1 MARGF
6 EIDWVVVRV
15 ITLKRVLALMATG
28 LVAAALLFFA
38 YSRLHLPPEALA
50 RKAIEQARRASSALS
65 GKEVASTW
73 DKEIQLAHQQLKQ
86 SQNAYGAEKWG
97 RARELAD
104 DARQRFEAVLGAG
117 EAQVTGVGQVFSLE
131 GDVSIQRAGRSD
143 WITAHERM
151 PLFDGDFIR
160 TGKDGSAE
168 ILFSDGTLYRIS
180 PETLLEIHRQRRK
193 SSPATVKM
201 VVGRINVFTSS
212 EKSTVTT
219 DTVRTNIDRESR
231 VALDVTQQDRT
242 TRVAAFAGNARVW
255 GAKGATVMLHSQ
267 QRVVAL
273 ADGELSPPAPIP
285 QAPTPVAPLNNDVF
299 DLKSSPIITLQWRLP
314 AGAAHSRLQ
323 VSRSRRF
330 AQKTLDV
337 NALTGHKDWAKLTAV
352 ASGTY
357 FWRVAALDALGTR
370 SAWSQVMR
378 FQVTSTGTLLP
389 MGDRKPPM
397 LEVEPARQMGQLFII
412 EGKTDIGSTV
422 TINGEP
428 VDVDADGH
436 FRKAVEVR
444 KAGWNELVVTAV
456 DPAGNQT
463 QRRQRVY
470 VEVY

>member
-28 LVAAALLFFA
+28 VVATALLFFA

-50 RKAIEQARRASSALS
+50 RRAIAQAQHASAALS
-65 GKEVASTW
+65 GKTIARTWTKEV
-73 DKEIQLAHQQLKQ
+73 QLARQQLKRARQ
-86 SQNAYGAEKWG
+86 AYDAQKWV

-104 DARQRFEAVLGAG
+104 EARQRFEAVLGAR
-117 EAQVTGVGQVFSLE
+117 EAEVTGVGQVFSLE

-143 WITAHERM
+143 WMTAHERM

-160 TGKDGSAE
+160 TSQDGSAE

-180 PETLLEIHRQRRK
+180 PDTLLEIHKQHLR
-193 SSPATVKM
+193 SSPASVKM

-219 DTVRTNIDRESR
+219 ETARTRIDRESR
-231 VALDVTQQDRT
+231 VALNVDQATRI
-242 TRVAAFAGNARVW
+242 TRVAAFAGDARVQ
-255 GAKGATVMLHSQ
+255 GAKGGSVTVHSR

-273 ADGELSPPAPIP
+273 ANGQLSPPAALPP
-285 QAPTPVAPLNNDVF
+285 APTPLAPSNNEVF
-299 DLKSSPIITLQWRLP
+299 DLTSSPVIILKWQLP
-314 AGAAHSRLQ
+314 AGAVHAKLQ

-330 AQKTLDV
+330 AHDNLDIDTV
-337 NALTGHKDWAKLTAV
+337 TGHNRWAKLKAIMP
-352 ASGTY
+352 GTY

-370 SAWSQVMR
+370 SMWSHVMR
-378 FQVTSTGTLLP
+378 FQVTSAGTLLP
-389 MGDRKPPM
+389 IGNRKPPM

-412 EGKTDIGSTV
+412 EGKTDVGATV

-436 FRKAVEVR
+436 FRKAIEVR

-456 DPAGNQT
+456 DPSGNET

>member
-38 YSRLHLPPEALA
+38 YSRLHLPPEVLA
-50 RKAIEQARRASSALS
+50 RRAIEQAQRASSALS
-65 GKEVASTW
+65 GKTIAGTW
-73 DKEIQLAHQQLKQ
+73 DKEIQLARQQLKQ
-86 SQNAYGAEKWG
+86 SQNAYDAERWG
-97 RARELAD
+97 RARELAN
-104 DARQRFEAVLGAG
+104 DARERFEAVLGAG
-117 EAQVTGVGQVFSLE
+117 ETQVTGVGQVFSLE
-131 GDVSIQRAGRSD
+131 GNVSIQRAGRSD
-143 WITAHERM
+143 WIAAHERM

-160 TGKDGSAE
+160 TGQDGSAE

-180 PETLLEIHRQRRK
+180 PETLLEVHRQRRA

-219 DTVRTNIDRESR
+219 ETARTNIDRESR
-231 VALDVTQQDRT
+231 VALDVTQGDRT
-242 TRVAAFAGNARVW
+242 TRVAAFAGNAQVRS
-255 GAKGATVMLHSQ
+255 AEGATVMLHSQ

-273 ADGELSPPAPIP
+273 ADGELSPAAPIP
-285 QAPTPVAPLNNDVF
+285 RAPEPLVPLNNDVF
-299 DLKSSPIITLQWRLP
+299 DLKSSPIIILRWRLP
-314 AGAAHSRLQ
+314 AGAVHSRLQ

-330 AQKTLDV
+330 VQNMLDV
-337 NALTGHKDWAKLTAV
+337 NAVTGHKNWAKLKAI
-352 ASGTY
+352 APGTY
-357 FWRVAALDALGTR
+357 FWRVASLDSLGTR
-370 SAWSQVMR
+370 SEWSQVMR
-378 FQVTSTGTLLP
+378 FQVTSAGALLP
-389 MGDRKPPM
+389 IGDRKPPM

-412 EGKTDIGSTV
+412 EGRTDVGATV
-422 TINGEP
+422 TINGES

-436 FRKAVEVR
+436 FQKAVEVR

-463 QRRQRVY
+463 QRRQRVF